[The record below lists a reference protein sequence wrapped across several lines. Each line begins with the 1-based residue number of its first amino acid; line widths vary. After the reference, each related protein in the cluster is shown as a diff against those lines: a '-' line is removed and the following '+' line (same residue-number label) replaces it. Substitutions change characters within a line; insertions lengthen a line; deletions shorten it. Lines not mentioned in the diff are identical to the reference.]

1 MASRGRAVLVLVFAM
16 TCFLG
21 LLFLALHGGSD
32 ESLTTVMITASTSA
46 TSPRPPSSKGNRD
59 AETGPTRGQA
69 LVAPVALSVQAQP
82 SPISTHIEDA
92 DILPCARQ
100 YFEANFQ
107 QSLLT
112 TPSAERSGAV
122 IPEAGIDKIYMIHY
136 TPMKKRRVEMSKLLA
151 HHNVFPQWVTGFDKE
166 VLNDTT
172 AQCFHTW
179 HPEEYRV
186 KPKEHRSMEKKQKL
200 GKSQRSVVTKHHSA
214 LYDMYRMG
222 YHHALVLEDDALLR
236 TNFRQHLAEVMKEV
250 PSTYDVIMI
259 GGCMKMFAY
268 RRKFNTEQLSK
279 HVYRKRE
286 ARCAHAFVVS
296 QKGARQ
302 LLSSLP
308 FMDAIDFQMTAAMN
322 ELKMDVYWVEPWM
335 SVQGPSSEC
344 VTLYDLGVPCTF
356 STTQK
361 VPREFDARFANDT
374 VADQLWDLVPTFRSK
389 R

>member
-1 MASRGRAVLVLVFAM
+1 MASRSRATIVLGFAM
-16 TCFLG
+16 TCFVG

-32 ESLTTVMITASTSA
+32 ESVVPVLSTQPTLASRPLREIAQRVTSAPDTTVVNVLEQGTTST
-46 TSPRPPSSKGNRD
+46 T
-59 AETGPTRGQA
+59 
-69 LVAPVALSVQAQP
+69 L
-82 SPISTHIEDA
+82 EDA
-92 DILPCARQ
+92 DILPCARM
-100 YFEANFQ
+100 YFEANYQ

-112 TPSAERSGAV
+112 TPSAERDGAV
-122 IPEAGIDKIYMIHY
+122 IAEAGIDKIYMIHY
-136 TPMKKRRVEMSKLLA
+136 TPMKKRREAMSSMLA
-151 HHNVFPQWVTGFDKE
+151 KHNVFPQWVTGFDKE
-166 VLNDTT
+166 VLNETT

-179 HPEEYRV
+179 RPEEYRG
-186 KPKEHRSMEKKQKL
+186 KKKAERSMLGKKAL

-222 YHHALVLEDDALLR
+222 YKHALVLEDDALLR
-236 TNFRQHLAEVMKEV
+236 TNFRRRLAEVMAEV
-250 PSTYDVIMI
+250 PSSYDVIMI

-268 RRKFNTEQLSK
+268 RRKFNTTQLSK

-296 QKGARQ
+296 QKGARR

-322 ELKMDVYWVEPWM
+322 ELSMDVYWVEPWM

-344 VTLYDLGVPCTF
+344 VTLYDLGVPCTY

-361 VPREFDARFANDT
+361 IPREFDARFANDT
-374 VADQLWDLVPTFRSK
+374 EADKLWDMVPAFRSK